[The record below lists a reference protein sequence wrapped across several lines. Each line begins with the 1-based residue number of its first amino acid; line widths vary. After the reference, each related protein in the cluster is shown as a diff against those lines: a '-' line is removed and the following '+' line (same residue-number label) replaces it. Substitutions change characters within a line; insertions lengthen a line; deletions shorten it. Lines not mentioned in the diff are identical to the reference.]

1 MSKRKRKESQI
12 RYETSIPVESTH
24 WQRLPSEYASRNL
37 PDASLCVRPCGAARD
52 SLQVLH
58 AVKRMRIRLQIA
70 SAAAMGAICSI
81 WNRRY
86 LGAHANLSPMG
97 AYVYTLAF
105 INLIDIIL
113 YLYLTASEPTGS
125 TGSVH
130 TKKFSGRT
138 AIYFFLGPFKQK
150 NCNL

>member
-58 AVKRMRIRLQIA
+58 AVKRMGIRLQIA

-105 INLIDIIL
+105 INLIDIIFRVDCIGTDRQ
-113 YLYLTASEPTGS
+113 YRFGS
-125 TGSVH
+125 YQEVQ
-130 TKKFSGRT
+130 R
-138 AIYFFLGPFKQK
+138 AYRNLFFPWAL
-150 NCNL
+150 

>member
-58 AVKRMRIRLQIA
+58 AVKRMGIRLQIA

-86 LGAHANLSPMG
+86 LGAHANLRPIG

-105 INLIDIIL
+105 INLIDIIFRVDCIGTDRQ
-113 YLYLTASEPTGS
+113 YHFGS
-125 TGSVH
+125 YQEVQ
-130 TKKFSGRT
+130 R
-138 AIYFFLGPFKQK
+138 AYRNLFFPWAL
-150 NCNL
+150 